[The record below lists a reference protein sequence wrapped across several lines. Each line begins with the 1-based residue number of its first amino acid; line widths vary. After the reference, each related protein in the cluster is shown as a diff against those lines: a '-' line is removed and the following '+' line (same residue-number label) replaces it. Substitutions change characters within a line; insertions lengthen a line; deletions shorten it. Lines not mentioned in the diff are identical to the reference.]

1 MRTLAANTLPSDS
14 LNGFPNSARPSD
26 AGPNYREVHN
36 TKPAGNDS
44 RPVFCTQQALVA
56 IAASVLFG
64 QKTVSPH
71 NGINPFRK
79 KIACA
84 LMGRFALGN
93 RRNSRTV
100 NEGYDETRGYILQAH
115 SFYYPADCSIKTN
128 TTGTVSFRYRAR
140 LGGSEQ
146 LHVMRRSRSR
156 IRRHAGR

>member
-1 MRTLAANTLPSDS
+1 MLPCGS
-14 LNGFPNSARPSD
+14 LGDFPNSSQPSD

-36 TKPAGNDS
+36 TKPAGNHS
-44 RPVFCTQQALVA
+44 RPVFCTQQALVVV
-56 IAASVLFG
+56 AASVFFG

-84 LMGRFALGN
+84 LVGRFTLGN

-100 NEGYDETRGYILQAH
+100 NKGYDETRGYILQAH

-128 TTGTVSFRYRAR
+128 TTGTISFRYRTR
-140 LGGSEQ
+140 LGGGEQ
-146 LHVMRRSRSR
+146 LHIMRRSRSR
-156 IRRHAGR
+156 IRGHAGR